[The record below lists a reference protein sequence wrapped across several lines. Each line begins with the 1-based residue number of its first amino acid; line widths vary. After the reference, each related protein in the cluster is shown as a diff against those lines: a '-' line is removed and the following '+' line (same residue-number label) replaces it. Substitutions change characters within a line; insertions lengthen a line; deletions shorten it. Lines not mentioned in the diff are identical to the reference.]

1 MKKRIM
7 MMVLLLAAL
16 CLAVSSA
23 EDATERKLV
32 VDTAHTSDGYIVV
45 QGPDTDRELS
55 VVVEKDGREVR
66 YPLGS
71 DPEILPLQLGDG
83 EYTVT
88 LYEVVREP
96 DAASEFESTGEI
108 QDYLR
113 MDQAVIE
120 AELES
125 SYSCYLHPNLYVDY
139 DADSPWA
146 LKAGELAEGDTD
158 PLLRYEYVTNY
169 IVKNYQFDFIKEV
182 TTAGPNKLPDVAYC
196 WENKRGIAGDLSALT
211 CAMLRSL
218 GIPAVLVSG
227 TIGQGTPHFW
237 VIAVVNDD
245 YIIFD
250 PTARL
255 NASNKTELLYS
266 ILFSGTGGTM
276 TY

>member
-7 MMVLLLAAL
+7 MLILLLAAL

-23 EDATERKLV
+23 EDAADQKLV
-32 VDTAHTSDGYIVV
+32 VDTAHTPDGYIVV

-96 DAASEFESTGEI
+96 DAASEFESAGEI
-108 QDYLR
+108 QDYIR
-113 MDQAVIE
+113 IDQAVIE
-120 AELES
+120 AEKES
-125 SYSCYLHPNLYVDY
+125 PYSCYLHPNLYVDY
-139 DADSPWA
+139 DADSPWV
-146 LKAGELAEGDTD
+146 LKAGELAEGETD

-182 TTAGPNKLPDVAYC
+182 TMAGPNKLPDVAYC

-237 VIAVVNDD
+237 VIVVVNDD
-245 YIIFD
+245 FIIFD

-255 NASNKTELLYS
+255 NASNKADLLYS
-266 ILFSGTGGTM
+266 VLFSETGPTM